1 MSLYEKMESSMEKR
15 DALAYAEI
23 LHPDYR
29 FVRHQSGTEMSRDQM
44 VEMLNMMMSNDKV
57 VILDSRCIY
66 ENDDVLV
73 EHSLMDF
80 PDGSREAVMG
90 VHVKKDGLIF
100 KTETGATLIEKGE

>member
-1 MSLYEKMESSMEKR
+1 MSLYEKMERAMDQR
-15 DALAYAEI
+15 DAAIYAEA
-23 LHPDYR
+23 LHPDFT
-29 FVRHQSGTEMSRDQM
+29 FVRHQTGTEMSSDQM

-100 KTETGATLIEKGE
+100 RTETGATLIEKGE

>member
-44 VEMLNMMMSNDKV
+44 VEMLKVMMDNENV
-57 VILDSRCIY
+57 VIQNSRCLY
-66 ENDDVLV
+66 ENEDILV

-80 PDGSREAVMG
+80 PDGSREAVMS
-90 VHVKKDGLIF
+90 VHTKKEGLIHR
-100 KTETGATLIEKGE
+100 TETGATLIEKGD

>member
-1 MSLYEKMESSMEKR
+1 MSLYEKMESSMEER

-44 VEMLNMMMSNDKV
+44 VEMLKMMMDNENV
-57 VILDSRCIY
+57 VIQNPRCLY
-66 ENDDVLV
+66 ENEDILV

-80 PDGSREAVMG
+80 PDGSREAVMS
-90 VHVKKDGLIF
+90 VHIKKEGLIYR
-100 KTETGATLIEKGE
+100 TETGATLIEKGD

>member
-1 MSLYEKMESSMEKR
+1 MSLYEKMERAMDQR
-15 DALAYAEI
+15 DAAIYAEV
-23 LHPDYR
+23 LHPDFT

-44 VEMLNMMMSNDKV
+44 VEMLNMMMNNDKV